1 MSVPPPKLL
10 NSFQNTSSPDIN
22 LERDLVIIGEESEA
36 LLGMGVGELEI
47 DENTKFRFNIAT
59 IMISA
64 FIFLAI
70 LAWFDFMQTAF
81 YVWLSPEVTDQL
93 VAPSVKLWYAILIT
107 FMVIILVYLIHYYT
121 RRTI

>member
-22 LERDLVIIGEESEA
+22 LERDLVIAGEESES
-36 LLGMGVGELEI
+36 LLGMEVGELEI
-47 DENTKFRFNIAT
+47 NQDIKFRFNIAT
-59 IMISA
+59 IIISA
-64 FIFLAI
+64 IIFLAI
-70 LAWFDFMQTAF
+70 LAWFDFMQTTF

-93 VAPSVKLWYAILIT
+93 VAPSVKFWYAILIT

-121 RRTI
+121 RQTI

>member
-1 MSVPPPKLL
+1 M
-10 NSFQNTSSPDIN
+10 
-22 LERDLVIIGEESEA
+22 E
-36 LLGMGVGELEI
+36 VGELEI
-47 DENTKFRFNIAT
+47 DDKTRFRFNIAT